1 MLISLTLS
9 SARGGQ
15 VSGVVVAA
23 QGGEP
28 LASVEMTLGSVNDEN
43 GRQRGPIRGM
53 LNSGQ
58 AVRTA
63 LDGRFVF
70 DNVEPGEYVLGA
82 TKAGYEAGGRIAR
95 RVVLTD
101 SQPTARLSL
110 SLRRSPSIEGRV
122 LDADGDP
129 VAEARVE
136 LRAWAMSET
145 RRTLRAVR
153 AARTDDRG
161 QYRLDSLPPGAYYV
175 YLNPQTLG
183 MRQGGVLYETS
194 GVYYPQGATPAEGA
208 QVRLGWDRTL
218 EGVDLVAGEPGG
230 AVAAGTALHEDG
242 TPCPECSVVVFGV
255 DGLPAA
261 STRMADTGRF
271 AIYGLPSGEYA
282 FTARGPRGSGLA
294 IEKVYLPDE
303 RPVEMTLRLAP
314 GQQVSGFVSIE
325 NAEEDGELPLDRAT
339 LRLLPA
345 DPMAGGIPTGAR
357 VSADGT
363 FTIEQAPQGL
373 YRALAFGLPAN
384 GYVRRVLYGGVE
396 LEGGMVRVTP
406 NGPITGLQLVA
417 SFDGGAVQGT
427 AVESKGGEPAP
438 PDGIAILL
446 PQQTEGASD
455 TPSMAG
461 YQSGDFR
468 FGGVAPGE
476 YLLFSV
482 PRSFA
487 WDWSDPA
494 LLAELRRRATKVKVK
509 AGETVTAEAPYL
521 PGP

>member
-1 MLISLTLS
+1 MRSNVAFRSKPGLRSS
-9 SARGGQ
+9 SASPCSYEQDRYIAHAHFTDAQQRRGRQ

-153 AARTDDRG
+153 AARTDDRR
-161 QYRLDSLPPGAYYV
+161 YRLDSLPPGAYYV

-194 GVYYPQGATPAEGA
+194 GVYYPQGATPTEGA

-255 DGLPAA
+255 DGLRRRARGWRIWADLP
-261 STRMADTGRF
+261 SMGSFRRICVHRTRPTWLGPGDRESLSTGRAPRRDDLAARARAAGF
-271 AIYGLPSGEYA
+271 RVRLDRERRGGRGASARPRDTA
-282 FTARGPRGSGLA
+282 AAARGSDGGRYPYGCAGL
-294 IEKVYLPDE
+294 
-303 RPVEMTLRLAP
+303 
-314 GQQVSGFVSIE
+314 
-325 NAEEDGELPLDRAT
+325 
-339 LRLLPA
+339 
-345 DPMAGGIPTGAR
+345 
-357 VSADGT
+357 ADGT

-396 LEGGMVRVTP
+396 LEGGWC
-406 NGPITGLQLVA
+406 A
-417 SFDGGAVQGT
+417 
-427 AVESKGGEPAP
+427 
-438 PDGIAILL
+438 
-446 PQQTEGASD
+446 
-455 TPSMAG
+455 
-461 YQSGDFR
+461 
-468 FGGVAPGE
+468 
-476 YLLFSV
+476 
-482 PRSFA
+482 
-487 WDWSDPA
+487 
-494 LLAELRRRATKVKVK
+494 
-509 AGETVTAEAPYL
+509 
-521 PGP
+521 